1 MAVAARKN
9 EYVYAP
15 SRVYSYS
22 RAATAEA
29 LPREREQAQPRRA
42 MPKIGPDYLPRQK
55 SKEELERE
63 RAQKAEKSANRRR
76 SIGVKVM
83 AFFAITITAA
93 AIIGLLMRYAVIA
106 YEFSQVNSLQKDI
119 EQAEYDISALKVQF
133 NSAVSLEAAKAAAQ
147 AQGMDYPTAEQ
158 IVHIVENDTGIV
170 ADEKPQVP
178 SPEDMP

>member
-29 LPREREQAQPRRA
+29 LPKEDPKPQRG
-42 MPKIGPDYLPRQK
+42 MPKIGPDYLPKQK
-55 SKEELERE
+55 NREELERE
-63 RAQKAEKSANRRR
+63 RAKRAETNARSRR
-76 SIGVKVM
+76 SAGVKIM
-83 AFFAITITAA
+83 SFLAIAITAA

-106 YEFSQVNSLQKDI
+106 YEFSQVNSLQKEI
-119 EQAEYDISALKVQF
+119 EKTQYDISALEVLF
-133 NSAVSLEAAKAAAQ
+133 NSAVSLEAAKAAAA

-158 IVHIVENDTGIV
+158 IVHIVENDTGAV
-170 ADEKPQVP
+170 SGGKP
-178 SPEDMP
+178 